1 MKWQPL
7 LACLMTNVETVTST
21 ETITGATIGKLNG
34 HQKPR
39 QNLVFLGCT
48 WSHLKTPEATD

>member
-1 MKWQPL
+1 MKYQQL
-7 LACLMTNVETVTST
+7 LACLINVETVTSA
-21 ETITGATIGKLNG
+21 ETIPGATIGKLNG

-39 QNLVFLGCT
+39 QNYYLGYT